1 MLAIATLALSPLA
14 QLPLTD
20 TLYADVNPTPFST
33 QVGSRPQ
40 GFVELNGRVYFA
52 ANGEGGRELWSTDGS
67 AQGTARVADIQPGG
81 AGSFDFTSAV
91 THPMGVL
98 PGGAGLLV
106 SADGG
111 SNGRELWYVPPGAT
125 GPAAELMDIFPGPDG
140 STPENFVSFQGS
152 LWFLADDGVHGRE
165 LWKSDGTLAG
175 TQLAADLVPGS
186 EGLWGD
192 ANPWLSGRMASTGN
206 GLILIAPSLSGGWD
220 LYGSDGT
227 AAGTQLL
234 VHWSSVWPQWPLIEG
249 EYASANGHVLFYL
262 GSSSTQ
268 IRGVWS
274 TDGTVAGTQLLL
286 PAEDLLWIVADGN
299 QVYVATDEGVSGSN
313 LYITDGTAHNT
324 QRLTDLSLNGVID
337 PTPGRGV
344 MHQGLLY
351 FGARII
357 DPIAG
362 NLGSDLAVS
371 DGTPAGTTLALD
383 LIPGPQSAGPG
394 PFLSDQSSLYAVADI
409 TAGIGR
415 ELHEIDLASGT
426 ATLVADVIPGPTALN
441 HGDYTDQGFE
451 VPFVAAAQGIVF
463 PAWTA
468 QEGDELYLLD
478 PAGQL
483 ELVNLLPPNTTSS
496 WPEELVRVGDKLFF
510 AANGLGNNV
519 TFKELYMVDTAAG
532 GPPVRID
539 PPNAPFEPQ
548 VEQLVPFQGGLAFVA
563 SSFDTGGDPA
573 VWWTDGTTTYQ
584 VSTENTFGD
593 PASLTATDTHLY
605 FLAWAN
611 GTGSELW
618 VSDGSPL
625 SAQVLDL
632 TPGGDSSSLI
642 YLTSLGDLLIA
653 RGSIGSS
660 DAGSEFVVSDGTV
673 AGSRLFD
680 LEPGPIS
687 SSPSSF
693 VVAGDRAFFTADT
706 SGFGREVWVTDGT
719 AAGTQMVADLTPGPG
734 GTSFNQGMGA
744 YGERVVFGYLA
755 ASNAHTMYISDGT
768 AQGTQ
773 QLLPPSSTP
782 SAEHFAEIQGLLYFE
797 RGATTDKELYVSDG
811 TPQGTG
817 PAPGANFA
825 GLSYPAPVELRAIGE
840 RALALPLFGA
850 DGEELWAYEPGI
862 GLYQLADSQ
871 EGTPSGAPTGM
882 IQIGDRIWFSG
893 RSFTEGQELH
903 SIELGAANLG
913 AVQPV
918 GVGCG
923 PAAQGLG
930 SNDLPLVGQSFDL
943 TLDSGL
949 PGAPALLFLDDEL
962 GALGASADC
971 TLLLPAP
978 IALASAS
985 SDPSGEAAFSLAIPN
1000 CPSLLGVPLYLQ
1012 GAAVGLGQ
1020 PFLGLASLSN
1030 ALELVF
1036 KN

>member
-33 QVGSRPQ
+33 QLGSRPQ

-52 ANGEGGRELWSTDGS
+52 ASGEGGRELWSTDGS
-67 AQGTARVADIQPGG
+67 ALGTTRVVDIHPGG
-81 AGSFDFTSAV
+81 DGSLDFFSAV
-91 THPMGVL
+91 NHPLGLL

-111 SNGRELWYVPPGAT
+111 SNGRELWFVAPGAS
-125 GPAAELMDIFPGPDG
+125 GPAAELMDIFPGPDS
-140 STPENFVSFQGS
+140 STPENFVPFQGS

-165 LWKSDGTLAG
+165 LWKSDGTVAG

-186 EGLWGD
+186 DSLWGD
-192 ANPWLSGRMASTGN
+192 PYPWLSGRMASAGTS
-206 GLILIAPSLSGGWD
+206 LILLAPALAGGWD
-220 LYGSDGT
+220 LYGSDGS
-227 AAGTQLL
+227 AGGTQLL
-234 VHWSSVWPQWPLIEG
+234 ATWNNVWSQQPLIEG
-249 EYASANGHVLFYL
+249 EYASANGHVLFFL
-262 GSSSTQ
+262 DSQSSQ
-268 IRGVWS
+268 DRGLWS
-274 TDGTVAGTQLLL
+274 TDGTPGGTQLLL
-286 PAEDLLWIVADGN
+286 PAEELLWMVVDGN
-299 QVYVATDEGVSGSN
+299 QTYVATQEGFSGGN
-313 LYITDGTAHNT
+313 LYITDGTPANT
-324 QRLTDLSLNGVID
+324 QRLTDLSQNGVLD

-344 MHQGLLY
+344 VHQGLLY

-357 DPIAG
+357 DPVAG

-383 LIPGPQSAGPG
+383 LIPGVQGAGPG
-394 PFLSDQSSLYAVADI
+394 PFLSDQNTLYAVANI
-409 TAGIGR
+409 TAGVGR
-415 ELHEIDLASGT
+415 ELHEIDLVSGT
-426 ATLVADVIPGPTALN
+426 ATLIADVIPGPTALN

-451 VPFVAAAQGIVF
+451 VPFVSAAQGIVF

-483 ELVNLLPPNTTSS
+483 ELVNLLPPSTISS
-496 WPEELVRVGDKLFF
+496 TPEDLLRVGDKLFF
-510 AANGLGNNV
+510 LANGVGSSSF
-519 TFKELYMVDTAAG
+519 FKELFMVDAAAG
-532 GPPVRID
+532 TPPVQVD
-539 PPNAPFEPQ
+539 PINPLFEPQ
-548 VEQLVPFQGGLAFVA
+548 AEQLVAFQGGVAFVA
-563 SSFDTGGDPA
+563 SSFDSGADPA
-573 VWWTDGTTTYQ
+573 VWWSDGNTVHR
-584 VSTENTFGD
+584 VSTEAAAGD
-593 PASLTATDTHLY
+593 PSFLTATDTHLY
-605 FLAWAN
+605 FVSWN
-611 GTGSELW
+611 NTTGTELW

-625 SAQVLDL
+625 SSQVLDL
-632 TPGGDSSSLI
+632 TPGIESSQLI
-642 YLTSLGDLLIA
+642 GLTGFGDLLVA
-653 RGSIGSS
+653 RGTIGTG
-660 DAGSEFVVSDGTV
+660 DPGSELVISDGTL
-673 AGSRLFD
+673 AGTRLID
-680 LEPGPIS
+680 LEAGPQGS
-687 SSPSSF
+687 NPSTY
-693 VVAGDRAFFTADT
+693 VVAGNRFYFTADT
-706 SGFGREVWVTDGT
+706 SGFGREVWVSDGT
-719 AAGTQMVADLTPGPG
+719 ALGTQMVADITPGSG
-734 GTSFNQGMGA
+734 GTQFGLSMGA
-744 YGERVVFGYLA
+744 YGERAVFGYLLPGGVA
-755 ASNAHTMYISDGT
+755 QYVSDGT
-768 AQGTQ
+768 TQGTQ
-773 QLLPPSSTP
+773 QIVPPGLSGGLVRY
-782 SAEHFAEIQGLLYFE
+782 AEVQGLLYFDV
-797 RGATTDKELYVSDG
+797 GNSNNKELYVSDG

-817 PAPGANFA
+817 PAPGANLA
-825 GLSYPAPVELRAIGE
+825 GLSFPASVELRPIGE
-840 RALALPLFGA
+840 RALALPLVGA
-850 DGEELWAYEPGI
+850 DGEELWAYEAGI
-862 GLYQLADSQ
+862 GLYQLADVFEGGPS
-871 EGTPSGAPTGM
+871 GTPSEM
-882 IQIGDRIWFSG
+882 LQIGNRIWFSG
-893 RSFTEGQELH
+893 RSSIEGTELH

-923 PAAQGLG
+923 PTAQGLS

-949 PGAPALLFLDDEL
+949 TGAPALLFLDDEL